1 MFAPVV
7 AEAAPSTAA
16 GPDAASGSGIV
27 LALGDLRLSFGPDVP
42 AGRVAAIVAALH
54 AG

>member
-1 MFAPVV
+1 MFAPII
-7 AEAAPSTAA
+7 AEAPTTAA
-16 GPDAASGSGIV
+16 GPDAASGSGVV

-42 AGRVAAIVAALH
+42 AGRVAAIVAALR